1 MYKKMK
7 MKNGGKV
14 KSTEEG
20 KSLRAKITKAKLSG
34 KIKDTI
40 ELDPRKAKKKKKY

>member
-1 MYKKMK
+1 MK

-20 KSLRAKITKAKLSG
+20 KSLRAKITEFKLG
-34 KIKDTI
+34 LRGGI